1 MEQQILEETRREAD
15 ELLKQ
20 NKLSEAIPLIR
31 QLAHWGDL
39 PAQKELVDI
48 FYNYKYGHERILPA
62 AFEYVRLAALNQ
74 DPDSMVLLGK
84 MLMNGEGCKKDKEA
98 GIYFLKKAA
107 NQNHP
112 EALDELAMIFLK
124 GIDSARDV
132 QKAKELNTMALEK
145 IKMKKDKTAHDEQIQ
160 KEIAKHHLMI
170 EKYIDKNK
178 ENG

>member
-1 MEQQILEETRREAD
+1 
-15 ELLKQ
+15 
-20 NKLSEAIPLIR
+20 
-31 QLAHWGDL
+31 
-39 PAQKELVDI
+39 
-48 FYNYKYGHERILPA
+48 
-62 AFEYVRLAALNQ
+62 
-74 DPDSMVLLGK
+74 
-84 MLMNGEGCKKDKEA
+84 
-98 GIYFLKKAA
+98 
-107 NQNHP
+107 
-112 EALDELAMIFLK
+112 MIFLK

>member
-1 MEQQILEETRREAD
+1 
-15 ELLKQ
+15 
-20 NKLSEAIPLIR
+20 
-31 QLAHWGDL
+31 
-39 PAQKELVDI
+39 
-48 FYNYKYGHERILPA
+48 
-62 AFEYVRLAALNQ
+62 
-74 DPDSMVLLGK
+74 
-84 MLMNGEGCKKDKEA
+84 MNGEGCKKDKEA

>member
-1 MEQQILEETRREAD
+1 MEQQILEETRREAH

-74 DPDSMVLLGK
+74 DPDSMVLLGN
-84 MLMNGEGCKKDKEA
+84 MLINGEGCKKDKKA
-98 GIYFLKKAA
+98 GIYFLKK
-107 NQNHP
+107 Q
-112 EALDELAMIFLK
+112 
-124 GIDSARDV
+124 
-132 QKAKELNTMALEK
+132 
-145 IKMKKDKTAHDEQIQ
+145 QIRIIP
-160 KEIAKHHLMI
+160 KRLM
-170 EKYIDKNK
+170 NWL
-178 ENG
+178 